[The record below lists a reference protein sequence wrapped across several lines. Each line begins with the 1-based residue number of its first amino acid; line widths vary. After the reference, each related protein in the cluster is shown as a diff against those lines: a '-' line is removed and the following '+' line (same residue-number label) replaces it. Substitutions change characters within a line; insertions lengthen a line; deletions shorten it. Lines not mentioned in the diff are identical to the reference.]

1 MVSLHA
7 VLGLQDVGIDG
18 ALGEEADLIANLA
31 GLLLEH
37 ANELGA
43 DNLTLGLGILDVHEL
58 VQEAICGV
66 NVNQV
71 GIHLI
76 LEDVDDLLALA
87 LAHQAV
93 VNMHANELL
102 ADGLDEQGRDN
113 RTVDTTGKSQQD
125 LFVADLLADCSDLLF
140 DERLGKFGSGDTY
153 HVVGTLVGIH
163 AELLL
168 GSMEMRRAYADAPS
182 YDLIICRTRYVSH
195 RCDRAFCR
203 GGSFSISQGQ
213 LDFGSHLGSIA
224 NRLFLYTFGTIVGDT
239 HKFQSRATRV
249 QLLLVLPAVG
259 RWKMDCDGYPCVP
272 MPLMCTAFV
281 PGQID
286 AAVAGIPDPDS
297 RAIATA
303 EALYF
308 RGQAAL
314 AAKTAHPYLDV
325 TDPALRYS
333 ACFICGYASL
343 SLNRIADARRC
354 LAGILD
360 TPADEE
366 SPAVHATH
374 ILFASA
380 ASVLLHLPSPYSAEE
395 FYPLAAHLPE
405 GLRLF
410 ASYVMAHALY
420 LRGEYGR
427 SLGMAENALI
437 MKQGSYPISELFLHL
452 AASMACM
459 SLKDIDAAK
468 AHFGAAWDIARPD
481 GLIELIGEHHGLLQG
496 LIEACLKTQYP
507 DDFARIIEI
516 TYRFSYGWRRIHN
529 PDSGEDVADDLT
541 TTEFTMAM
549 LACRGWTNAEIAGHM
564 GVSPGTVKNRLS
576 GVYAKLGI
584 GTRAELVAHMLR

>member
-1 MVSLHA
+1 MSLHA

-195 RCDRAFCR
+195 RCDRAFA
-203 GGSFSISQGQ
+203 G
-213 LDFGSHLGSIA
+213 A
-224 NRLFLYTFGTIVGDT
+224 AVFLYP
-239 HKFQSRATRV
+239 K
-249 QLLLVLPAVG
+249 
-259 RWKMDCDGYPCVP
+259 
-272 MPLMCTAFV
+272 
-281 PGQID
+281 
-286 AAVAGIPDPDS
+286 
-297 RAIATA
+297 
-303 EALYF
+303 
-308 RGQAAL
+308 
-314 AAKTAHPYLDV
+314 
-325 TDPALRYS
+325 
-333 ACFICGYASL
+333 
-343 SLNRIADARRC
+343 
-354 LAGILD
+354 
-360 TPADEE
+360 
-366 SPAVHATH
+366 
-374 ILFASA
+374 
-380 ASVLLHLPSPYSAEE
+380 
-395 FYPLAAHLPE
+395 
-405 GLRLF
+405 
-410 ASYVMAHALY
+410 
-420 LRGEYGR
+420 
-427 SLGMAENALI
+427 
-437 MKQGSYPISELFLHL
+437 
-452 AASMACM
+452 
-459 SLKDIDAAK
+459 
-468 AHFGAAWDIARPD
+468 
-481 GLIELIGEHHGLLQG
+481 
-496 LIEACLKTQYP
+496 
-507 DDFARIIEI
+507 
-516 TYRFSYGWRRIHN
+516 
-529 PDSGEDVADDLT
+529 
-541 TTEFTMAM
+541 
-549 LACRGWTNAEIAGHM
+549 
-564 GVSPGTVKNRLS
+564 VS
-576 GVYAKLGI
+576 
-584 GTRAELVAHMLR
+584 

>member
-1 MVSLHA
+1 
-7 VLGLQDVGIDG
+7 
-18 ALGEEADLIANLA
+18 
-31 GLLLEH
+31 
-37 ANELGA
+37 
-43 DNLTLGLGILDVHEL
+43 
-58 VQEAICGV
+58 
-66 NVNQV
+66 
-71 GIHLI
+71 
-76 LEDVDDLLALA
+76 
-87 LAHQAV
+87 
-93 VNMHANELL
+93 
-102 ADGLDEQGRDN
+102 
-113 RTVDTTGKSQQD
+113 
-125 LFVADLLADCSDLLF
+125 
-140 DERLGKFGSGDTY
+140 
-153 HVVGTLVGIH
+153 
-163 AELLL
+163 
-168 GSMEMRRAYADAPS
+168 
-182 YDLIICRTRYVSH
+182 
-195 RCDRAFCR
+195 
-203 GGSFSISQGQ
+203 
-213 LDFGSHLGSIA
+213 
-224 NRLFLYTFGTIVGDT
+224 
-239 HKFQSRATRV
+239 
-249 QLLLVLPAVG
+249 
-259 RWKMDCDGYPCVP
+259 MDCDGYPCVP

-286 AAVAGIPDPDS
+286 AAVAGISDPDS

-308 RGQAAL
+308 RGQATL
-314 AAKTAHPYLDV
+314 AAKTARPYLDA

-343 SLNRIADARRC
+343 SLNRIADARRR

-360 TPADEE
+360 TPIDEE
-366 SPAVHATH
+366 SLAVHATH

-395 FYPLAAHLPE
+395 FYPLAAHLRRPASVRQ
-405 GLRLF
+405 LRDGARLVS
-410 ASYVMAHALY
+410 ARRIRPQPGHGGK
-420 LRGEYGR
+420 R
-427 SLGMAENALI
+427 LI

-459 SLKDIDAAK
+459 SLKDVDAVK
-468 AHFGAAWDIARPD
+468 THFGAAWNIARPD

-496 LIEACLKTQYP
+496 LIEACLKSQYP

-549 LACRGWTNAEIAGHM
+549 LACRGWTNAEIARHM

>member
-1 MVSLHA
+1 
-7 VLGLQDVGIDG
+7 
-18 ALGEEADLIANLA
+18 
-31 GLLLEH
+31 
-37 ANELGA
+37 
-43 DNLTLGLGILDVHEL
+43 
-58 VQEAICGV
+58 
-66 NVNQV
+66 
-71 GIHLI
+71 
-76 LEDVDDLLALA
+76 
-87 LAHQAV
+87 
-93 VNMHANELL
+93 
-102 ADGLDEQGRDN
+102 
-113 RTVDTTGKSQQD
+113 
-125 LFVADLLADCSDLLF
+125 
-140 DERLGKFGSGDTY
+140 
-153 HVVGTLVGIH
+153 
-163 AELLL
+163 
-168 GSMEMRRAYADAPS
+168 
-182 YDLIICRTRYVSH
+182 
-195 RCDRAFCR
+195 
-203 GGSFSISQGQ
+203 
-213 LDFGSHLGSIA
+213 
-224 NRLFLYTFGTIVGDT
+224 
-239 HKFQSRATRV
+239 
-249 QLLLVLPAVG
+249 
-259 RWKMDCDGYPCVP
+259 MDCDGYPCVP

-286 AAVAGIPDPDS
+286 AAVAGISDPDS

-308 RGQAAL
+308 RGQATL
-314 AAKTAHPYLDV
+314 AAKTACPYLDA

-360 TPADEE
+360 TPTDEE

-468 AHFGAAWDIARPD
+468 THFGAAWNIARPD

-549 LACRGWTNAEIAGHM
+549 LACRGCNQRRNRTPYGSIAGHCQKPSIQCVCKAWHRHAHRT
-564 GVSPGTVKNRLS
+564 GRAYAALAARLPSAACALRSPGASL
-576 GVYAKLGI
+576 AQI
-584 GTRAELVAHMLR
+584 GHFGPRTALP

>member
-1 MVSLHA
+1 
-7 VLGLQDVGIDG
+7 
-18 ALGEEADLIANLA
+18 
-31 GLLLEH
+31 
-37 ANELGA
+37 
-43 DNLTLGLGILDVHEL
+43 
-58 VQEAICGV
+58 
-66 NVNQV
+66 
-71 GIHLI
+71 
-76 LEDVDDLLALA
+76 
-87 LAHQAV
+87 
-93 VNMHANELL
+93 
-102 ADGLDEQGRDN
+102 
-113 RTVDTTGKSQQD
+113 
-125 LFVADLLADCSDLLF
+125 
-140 DERLGKFGSGDTY
+140 
-153 HVVGTLVGIH
+153 
-163 AELLL
+163 
-168 GSMEMRRAYADAPS
+168 
-182 YDLIICRTRYVSH
+182 
-195 RCDRAFCR
+195 
-203 GGSFSISQGQ
+203 
-213 LDFGSHLGSIA
+213 
-224 NRLFLYTFGTIVGDT
+224 
-239 HKFQSRATRV
+239 
-249 QLLLVLPAVG
+249 
-259 RWKMDCDGYPCVP
+259 MDCDGYPCVP

-281 PGQID
+281 PGQMD
-286 AAVAGIPDPDS
+286 AAVAGISDPDS

-308 RGQAAL
+308 RGQATL
-314 AAKTAHPYLDV
+314 AAKTARPYLDA

-360 TPADEE
+360 TPTDEE

-452 AASMACM
+452 AASMAYM
-459 SLKDIDAAK
+459 SLKDVDAAK

-549 LACRGWTNAEIAGHM
+549 LACRGWTNAEIARHM
-564 GVSPGTVKNRLS
+564 GVSPGTVKTAYPAYTQSLASAHAPSWSRICCVS
-576 GVYAKLGI
+576 DRAAKRIERVPEPGASLDQFGHFGHRTALPPRSVFSQNWI
-584 GTRAELVAHMLR
+584 ISTDICGMGAQDA

>member
-1 MVSLHA
+1 
-7 VLGLQDVGIDG
+7 
-18 ALGEEADLIANLA
+18 
-31 GLLLEH
+31 
-37 ANELGA
+37 
-43 DNLTLGLGILDVHEL
+43 
-58 VQEAICGV
+58 
-66 NVNQV
+66 
-71 GIHLI
+71 
-76 LEDVDDLLALA
+76 
-87 LAHQAV
+87 
-93 VNMHANELL
+93 
-102 ADGLDEQGRDN
+102 
-113 RTVDTTGKSQQD
+113 
-125 LFVADLLADCSDLLF
+125 
-140 DERLGKFGSGDTY
+140 
-153 HVVGTLVGIH
+153 
-163 AELLL
+163 
-168 GSMEMRRAYADAPS
+168 
-182 YDLIICRTRYVSH
+182 
-195 RCDRAFCR
+195 
-203 GGSFSISQGQ
+203 
-213 LDFGSHLGSIA
+213 
-224 NRLFLYTFGTIVGDT
+224 
-239 HKFQSRATRV
+239 
-249 QLLLVLPAVG
+249 
-259 RWKMDCDGYPCVP
+259 MDCDGYPCVP

-286 AAVAGIPDPDS
+286 AAVASISDPDS

-314 AAKTAHPYLDV
+314 AAKTARPYLDA

-366 SPAVHATH
+366 SPAAHATH

-459 SLKDIDAAK
+459 SL
-468 AHFGAAWDIARPD
+468 
-481 GLIELIGEHHGLLQG
+481 
-496 LIEACLKTQYP
+496 
-507 DDFARIIEI
+507 
-516 TYRFSYGWRRIHN
+516 
-529 PDSGEDVADDLT
+529 
-541 TTEFTMAM
+541 
-549 LACRGWTNAEIAGHM
+549 
-564 GVSPGTVKNRLS
+564 
-576 GVYAKLGI
+576 
-584 GTRAELVAHMLR
+584 